1 MFKDLLL
8 AKPDRSIS
16 PHGAVQDLS
25 AHLRRVADNI
35 SIHPLLATEVF
46 LGPIKEGTVGH
57 SVRPHVA
64 VKDPSVLLHRVEDN
78 VSAHPLL
85 AVEVFLGPIKEETVV
100 VVLGSEVPA
109 FR

>member
-1 MFKDLLL
+1 VK
-8 AKPDRSIS
+8 
-16 PHGAVQDLS
+16 DLS
-25 AHLRRVADNI
+25 AHLRRVEDNI
-35 SIHPLLATEVF
+35 STHPLLATEVF

-57 SVRPHVA
+57 SVRPQVA
-64 VKDPSVLLHRVEDN
+64 VEGLSAHIRRVVDN

-85 AVEVFLGPIKEETVV
+85 ATEVFLGPIKEETVV